1 MHFRWRR
8 FRWWDLSIQREFNFD
23 LIKAWPR
30 NEIPEVKF
38 SPIASLE
45 LIWRL
50 LVFGQ
55 LSEDLQLAGS

>member
-23 LIKAWPR
+23 LIKARPR